1 MQHTSHRGCNHP
13 TPTEILRETALIRRG
28 WSEKEHIRR
37 YQGPAIIR
45 WSVPVVSIAAFAMV
59 CDDDESSTFSPEAP
73 VGYPHIG

>member
-45 WSVPVVSIAAFAMV
+45 WSVPVVSVAAFAAA
-59 CDDDESSTFSPEAP
+59 CKEDEFSAFSPETLAGDP
-73 VGYPHIG
+73 LNG